1 MRAQWAAWSKWP
13 SNERSPRNSSRMR
26 RGTVRTRCR
35 WGTGAQMVPA
45 IKAPSMSVRRRWQ
58 EAPEAALLAG
68 EGEEEFVVAVGAMEV
83 GEAGVEVSA
92 APEGGDGAGGR
103 RPIGRRILRC
113 GRGESARPPRRGA
126 GGAVEAAD
134 HGR

>member
-1 MRAQWAAWSKWP
+1 MPVGHRGADGAGDECAL
-13 SNERSPRNSSRMR
+13 NERAALVA
-26 RGTVRTRCR
+26 G
-35 WGTGAQMVPA
+35 GA
-45 IKAPSMSVRRRWQ
+45 
-58 EAPEAALLAG
+58 EAALLAGEGAEAALLAG